1 MNMMD
6 RCAPEKETAYNG
18 PMKFWGKYRGIVT
31 NVLDPLMLGRL
42 QAEVPAVKTTI
53 ASWAMPCAP
62 FAGPGV
68 GFYAVPPMGANVW
81 IEYEG
86 GDPSHPIWTGGFWT
100 EGEMPLEPV
109 LPTNHVMKTEFI
121 DMQWDDTP
129 GEGGFS
135 LRVIPPVAPDI
146 LSMKFN
152 VEGITTTC
160 PPNIISITPET
171 MTHEVPGS
179 VVTQTDGIMEI
190 VVSENS
196 FTLEEAGVQGEY
208 PNMTLTGPIEI
219 TGAVQ
224 ITGDVNITGAVEIE
238 GNVNITGAV
247 EIEGNVNI
255 LGAVEIEG
263 NVNVVGAVEIEGETN
278 ILGALT
284 VEGDVNILGAGQ
296 VEGNWAVLG
305 LIEGVVVP
313 PLL

>member
-1 MNMMD
+1 MNMMND
-6 RCAPEKETAYNG
+6 CAGAKETAYNG
-18 PMKFWGKYRGIVT
+18 PLKYWGKYRATVT
-31 NVLDPLMLGRL
+31 NNLDPLMLGRL

-53 ASWAMPCAP
+53 ANWALPCAP
-62 FAGPGV
+62 FAGPLV
-68 GFYAVPPMGANVW
+68 GFYAVPPPGANIW

-86 GDPSHPIWTGGFWT
+86 GDPNHPIWTGGFWE

-109 LPTNHVMKTEFI
+109 IPTNHVFKTEFI

-135 LRVIPPVAPDI
+135 LTVSPPVAPD
-146 LSMKFN
+146 LLKMTFN
-152 VEGITTTC
+152 VEGITILC
-160 PPNIISITPET
+160 PPNTISITPET

-179 VVTQTDGIMEI
+179 VVTQTEGIMEI
-190 VVSENS
+190 AVSENS
-196 FTLEEAGVQGEY
+196 ITLDEAGIQGEY
-208 PNMTLTGPIEI
+208 PNMTLSGPIEI

-255 LGAVEIEG
+255 
-263 NVNVVGAVEIEGETN
+263 VGAVEIEGETN
-278 ILGALT
+278 VLGAVTVEGETNVLGALT
-284 VEGDVNILGAGQ
+284 VEGDVNILGGGQ
-296 VEGNWAVLG
+296 VEGNFAVLG